1 MTKTIDAASGTRPQ
15 TPPTGSPTTP
25 TAKLVAIG
33 LLGGLLSGLLGVGGG
48 TIMVPLLVFW
58 AGYAQRDAHATSL
71 GAIIPIA
78 LVSAATLGSGAHID
92 VRAAVFL
99 TIGAVVGARVG
110 AKALARADD
119 RKLQW
124 LFGCFLLGAAVLMLV
139 QG

>member
-1 MTKTIDAASGTRPQ
+1 MTNTIDAAS
-15 TPPTGSPTTP
+15 TPLPPSAGSPRVP
-25 TAKLVAIG
+25 TAKFVAIG

-48 TIMVPLLVFW
+48 TVMVPLLVFW

-71 GAIIPIA
+71 GAIIPISI
-78 LVSAATLGSGAHID
+78 VSAATLGSGAHID

-99 TIGAVVGARVG
+99 TIGAIVGARYG

-124 LFGCFLLGAAVLMLV
+124 LFGCFLLAAAFLMLV

>member
-1 MTKTIDAASGTRPQ
+1 MTNTIDAASA
-15 TPPTGSPTTP
+15 TPPPATRSPKIP
-25 TAKLVAIG
+25 AAKFVAIG

-48 TIMVPLLVFW
+48 TVMVPLLVLW

-71 GAIIPIA
+71 GAIIPISI
-78 LVSAATLGSGAHID
+78 VSAATLGSGAHID

-99 TIGAVVGARVG
+99 TIGAIVGARYG

-124 LFGCFLLGAAVLMLV
+124 LFGCFLLAAAFLMLV

>member
-1 MTKTIDAASGTRPQ
+1 MTNTIEAAALPQ
-15 TPPTGSPTTP
+15 SPPTGRPATGP
-25 TAKLVAIG
+25 AKLLAIG
-33 LLGGLLSGLLGVGGG
+33 LLGGLMSGLLGVGGG
-48 TIMVPLLVFW
+48 TVMVPLLVFW

-71 GAIIPIA
+71 GAIIPISI
-78 LVSAATLGSGAHID
+78 VSAATLGSGAHID

-99 TIGAVVGARVG
+99 TIGAIVGARYG

-124 LFGCFLLGAAVLMLV
+124 LFGCFLLAAAALMLV

>member
-1 MTKTIDAASGTRPQ
+1 MTNTIDAAS
-15 TPPTGSPTTP
+15 TPLPPPPAGSPRVP
-25 TAKLVAIG
+25 TLKFVAIG

-48 TIMVPLLVFW
+48 TVMVPLLVFW

-71 GAIIPIA
+71 GAIIPISI
-78 LVSAATLGSGAHID
+78 VSAATLGSGAHID

-99 TIGAVVGARVG
+99 TIGAIVGARYG

-124 LFGCFLLGAAVLMLV
+124 LFGCFLLAAAFLMLV

>member
-1 MTKTIDAASGTRPQ
+1 MTDTFDAAAPLSHRPSAPRPA
-15 TPPTGSPTTP
+15 TPLP
-25 TAKLVAIG
+25 KLVAIG

-48 TIMVPLLVFW
+48 TVMVPLLVFW

-71 GAIIPIA
+71 GAIIPISI
-78 LVSAATLGSGAHID
+78 VSAATLGSGAHID

-99 TIGAVVGARVG
+99 TLGAVVGARVG
-110 AKALARADD
+110 AKALVGADD

-124 LFGCFLLGAAVLMLV
+124 LFGCFLLLAAVLMLV